1 MGILEGV
8 KFTKEHEWARV
19 EGGKVY
25 IGISDYAQNALGDI
39 VYVELPAAGK
49 KVKAGDA
56 ISVVESV
63 KTASDIYSPV
73 SGTVIEVNDALED
86 SPELLNEDPYENY
99 IAVIDPEN
107 LSELDKLMDEKEYR
121 EFCSEEE

>member
-1 MGILEGV
+1 MEIYEGI
-8 KFTKEHEWARV
+8 KFTKEHEWARE

-39 VYVELPAAGK
+39 VYVELPETGK
-49 KVKAGDA
+49 KVKAGDP

-73 SGTVIEVNDALED
+73 SGTVIEVNEALAD
-86 SPELLNEDPYENY
+86 SPELLNDDPYENY
-99 IAVIDPEN
+99 IAVIDPDD
-107 LSELDKLMDEKEYR
+107 LSELDDLMDEEEYR

>member
-1 MGILEGV
+1 MEIYEGI
-8 KFTKEHEWARV
+8 KFTKEHEWARE

-39 VYVELPAAGK
+39 VYVELPETGK
-49 KVKAGDA
+49 KVKAGDP

-73 SGTVIEVNDALED
+73 SGTVSEVNEALAD

-99 IAVIDPEN
+99 IAVIDPDD
-107 LSELDKLMDEKEYR
+107 LSELEDLMDEEEYR
-121 EFCSEEE
+121 EFCSREE

>member
-8 KFTKEHEWARV
+8 KFTKEHEWARE

>member
-8 KFTKEHEWARV
+8 KFTKEHEWARE

-25 IGISDYAQNALGDI
+25 IGISDYAQNSLGDI

>member
-1 MGILEGV
+1 MEIYEGI
-8 KFTKEHEWARV
+8 KFTKEHEWARE

-39 VYVELPAAGK
+39 VYIELPETGK
-49 KVKAGDA
+49 KVKAGDP

-73 SGTVIEVNDALED
+73 SGTVIEVNEALAD
-86 SPELLNEDPYENY
+86 SPELLNDDPYENY
-99 IAVIDPEN
+99 IAVIDPDD
-107 LSELDKLMDEKEYR
+107 LSELDDLMDEEEYR

>member
-1 MGILEGV
+1 MEIYEGM
-8 KFTKEHEWARV
+8 KFTKEHEWARE

-39 VYVELPAAGK
+39 VYVELPETGK
-49 KVKAGDA
+49 KVKAGDP

-73 SGTVIEVNDALED
+73 SGTVSEVNEALAD

-99 IAVIDPEN
+99 IAVIDPDD
-107 LSELDKLMDEKEYR
+107 LSELEDLMDEEEYR
-121 EFCSEEE
+121 EFCSREE

>member
-8 KFTKEHEWARV
+8 KFTKEHEWARE

-39 VYVELPAAGK
+39 VYVELPEVGK

-107 LSELDKLMDEKEYR
+107 LR
-121 EFCSEEE
+121 TG